1 MSTLQSLKNHLKT
14 LEDRH
19 RTLDKKVSED
29 YDNHLNSREYTIEK
43 KEKLQLK
50 DEIETL
56 KKVID
61 LKEQDEK
68 I

>member
-43 KEKLQLK
+43 KEKLLLK

-56 KKVID
+56 KKVIA
-61 LKEQDEK
+61 LKEQDEE

>member
-19 RTLDKKVSED
+19 RTLDKKVSAD

-43 KEKLQLK
+43 KEKLKLK
-50 DEIETL
+50 EEIETL
-56 KKVID
+56 KKVIE
-61 LKEQDEK
+61 LKEQDEE

>member
-19 RTLDKKVSED
+19 RTLDKKVSAD

-43 KEKLQLK
+43 KEKLLLK

-56 KKVID
+56 KKVIK
-61 LKEQDEK
+61 LKEQDEE